1 MVKQGYKQT
10 EIGLIPNDWNIVSIE
25 KLATDMSDGPFGSNL
40 KKEHYT
46 DDKQA
51 RIIQLSNIGEN
62 GWLDTN
68 VKYTTFSHAKTI
80 SRCIVNPG
88 HIIVAKMM
96 PAGRAII
103 CPSMEKMYVLGSDSI
118 KLELNATLVN
128 TKYFMYSTK
137 SSFFQTQIKEETQGS
152 TRVRTSIS
160 KLRKNKVLLPS
171 IEEQNRIAKA
181 LSDVDSMISSLEK
194 LIAKKKAVK
203 QGAMQELL
211 TEKKRLPGFTGEW
224 KEHILGDLCYLIT
237 KQTGFDYTNE
247 IKPSL
252 VDINSNGTLPFI
264 QNKDFCGKI
273 INIQTDYYIPYDVAI
288 KYPRI
293 LLDETCLLISLSG
306 RIGNVGLYEKSNGLS
321 FIGGAV
327 GICRFNDEKNAEWCM
342 LYLQSSSGQKQ
353 IFECQKSG
361 AQHNLTVEDVR
372 KLVVKLPATLEE
384 QTAIASILSD
394 MDSEIE
400 ALEQKLAKAHQ
411 VKQGMMQQ
419 LLVGTIRLV

>member
-1 MVKQGYKQT
+1 MVNQGYKQT
-10 EIGLIPNDWNIVSIE
+10 EVGMIPEDWDLKHLNDFGDVISGGTPSTSVGEYWDGDIAWCTPSDITSTMGKYIYKTDRNITHQGLKNSAATILPPNSI
-25 KLATDMSDGPFGSNL
+25 LLCTRAT
-40 KKEHYT
+40 
-46 DDKQA
+46 
-51 RIIQLSNIGEN
+51 IGELKLS
-62 GWLDTN
+62 GVPMATN
-68 VKYTTFSHAKTI
+68 QGFK
-80 SRCIVNPG
+80 NL
-88 HIIVAKMM
+88 
-96 PAGRAII
+96 
-103 CPSMEKMYVLGSDSI
+103 CP
-118 KLELNATLVN
+118 NATGNVDYLYYLLQ
-128 TKYFMYSTK
+128 TKKKYMVELA
-137 SSFFQTQIKEETQGS
+137 IGS
-152 TRVRTSIS
+152 TFLEIS
-160 KLRKNKVLLPS
+160 KKALCSIALQTPSLP
-171 IEEQNRIAKA
+171 EQERIAEA

-211 TEKKRLPGFTGEW
+211 TKKKRLPGFTGEW

-384 QTAIASILSD
+384 QTAIALILSD

-400 ALEQKLAKAHQ
+400 ALEQKLDKIRQ
-411 VKQGMMQQ
+411 IKQGMMQQ
-419 LLVGTIRLV
+419 LLTGRIRLV